1 MKILRIIASMDPQSG
16 GPCQGIRNI
25 VPALGAMG
33 VVNEV
38 VSLDAPDASFL
49 GKDDFFIYPLGPAT
63 NAWSYGNKLYPWL
76 IENLCRFDA
85 VIVHGLWLYHGYA
98 CRKAIQKLRKESK
111 GVPKLYVMPHGM
123 LDPYFQKA
131 PERRF
136 KAIRNWLYWKLIE
149 QKLIHQADALLFT
162 CEQEMLLARET
173 FIPYHPAMEVNVGY
187 GILPPPEYNPY
198 MQQTFLLKCAGL
210 QGKPYLLFLS
220 RIHEK
225 KGVDLLVKA
234 YIQLV
239 KENKST
245 NMPHLVIAGPG
256 IESSFGK
263 AVQETVAKEAMV
275 RDLIHF
281 PGMLSGD
288 AKWGAFYGCEAFV
301 LPSHQE
307 NFGIAV
313 VEALACGKAV
323 LISDQINIWKEIIG
337 QKAGLV
343 ANDTMSGVYILLE
356 DWLNLSQDN
365 RYFMESN
372 SKKLYENKFNIQVTS
387 KTFLSHIRK

>member
-1 MKILRIIASMDPQSG
+1 
-16 GPCQGIRNI
+16 
-25 VPALGAMG
+25 
-33 VVNEV
+33 
-38 VSLDAPDASFL
+38 
-49 GKDDFFIYPLGPAT
+49 
-63 NAWSYGNKLYPWL
+63 
-76 IENLCRFDA
+76 
-85 VIVHGLWLYHGYA
+85 
-98 CRKAIQKLRKESK
+98 
-111 GVPKLYVMPHGM
+111 
-123 LDPYFQKA
+123 
-131 PERRF
+131 
-136 KAIRNWLYWKLIE
+136 
-149 QKLIHQADALLFT
+149 
-162 CEQEMLLARET
+162 MLLARET

-198 MQQTFLLKCAGL
+198 MQQTFQLKCAGL

-372 SKKLYENKFNIQVTS
+372 SKKLYENKFDIQVTS